1 MNGIDLLL
9 KILRFWDYSNPKPL
23 QLLDTTC
30 VIAYGVR
37 NLAIKRKMSRVP
49 EAKIRQ
55 PWGHIAENTAV
66 SRPVR
71 IRPADISL

>member
-30 VIAYGVR
+30 VIAYSVR

-55 PWGHIAENTAV
+55 PGSHIAENAAV
-66 SRPVR
+66 TRPAW
-71 IRPADISL
+71 IRPEDISL